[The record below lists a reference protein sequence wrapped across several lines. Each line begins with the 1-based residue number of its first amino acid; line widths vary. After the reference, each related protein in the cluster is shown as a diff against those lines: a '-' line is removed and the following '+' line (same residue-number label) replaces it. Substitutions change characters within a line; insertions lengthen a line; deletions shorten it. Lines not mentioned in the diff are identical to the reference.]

1 MAEKNDNGIVKEV
14 IKEVKEVKEVNVFD
28 DMDLNDNLLRGIYS
42 YGFENPSPIQCKA
55 IPVMNTNKDL
65 IAQAQSGTGKTGAFS
80 IGILNNIDPDKKC
93 IQALVINPTHELAN
107 QNCNVMK
114 ELSTYMNIDILSVVG
129 GTNVRKCQEDL
140 NKQPH
145 IVVGTPGRILDMIQ
159 KKYLYTK
166 DIMILIF
173 DEADEILSFG
183 FKESV
188 HNIIQFIHKETQ
200 ICLFS
205 ATIPDEV
212 LDLTDKFMNNPE
224 RILVNK
230 DKLTLVGILQFYIN
244 VKVNDW
250 KFETLI
256 DIYDTINV
264 SQCIIYINSK
274 NKLME
279 VNERLKHK
287 GFPVEGI
294 HGDLSSDLRKHILE
308 DFKSGKLR
316 ILLSTDLLSRGIDI
330 QQLSLVINYDLPRE
344 KETYIHRIG
353 RSGRYGRKGVS
364 INFVTDRDMEYQNE
378 IKSFYD
384 TKIEEMP
391 QNINDYLNI

>member
-1 MAEKNDNGIVKEV
+1 MS
-14 IKEVKEVKEVNVFD
+14 EVKEVKTFD
-28 DMDLNDNLLRGIYS
+28 DLGLDDNLLRGIYS
-42 YGFENPSPIQCKA
+42 HGFENPSPIQGKA
-55 IPVMNTNKDL
+55 IPFMNSKKDL

-80 IGILNNIDPDKKC
+80 IGILNNIDSSIQKT
-93 IQALVINPTHELAN
+93 QALVINPTHELAN
-107 QNCNVMK
+107 QNMNVIKDLSSYMK
-114 ELSTYMNIDILSVVG
+114 INVLSVVG
-129 GTNVRKCQEDL
+129 GTNVRKCQDDL
-140 NKQPH
+140 RKEPH
-145 IVVGTPGRILDMIQ
+145 VIVGTPGRILDMIQ
-159 KKYLYTK
+159 KQFLYTK
-166 DIMILIF
+166 DLKLLIF
-173 DEADEILSFG
+173 DEADEILSYG
-183 FKESV
+183 FKENIY
-188 HNIIQFIHKETQ
+188 NIIQYIPKDTQ
-200 ICLFS
+200 ICIYS
-205 ATIPDEV
+205 ATMPPEV
-212 LDLTDKFMNNPE
+212 LDLTDKFMNQPE
-224 RILVNK
+224 RILVQKEN
-230 DKLTLVGILQFYIN
+230 LTLDGIIQFYIN
-244 VKVNDW
+244 VKVNEW

-279 VNERLKHK
+279 INDRLKEK
-287 GFPVEGI
+287 GFPVECI
-294 HGDLSSDLRKHILE
+294 HGELSGDLRKNIMD

-364 INFVTDRDMEYQNE
+364 INFVTDRDMEQQNE
-378 IKSFYD
+378 IQSYYN